1 MNIAHKGKLRFQ
13 VGFLR
18 RPGLNRVFTSV
29 DLRALLSGSKPRQS
43 QSNHGRQSGTYPVHL
58 PRCALGKA
66 NERPVRSTKASHEAK
81 SGASLNAAKWIFNQI
96 LL

>member
-29 DLRALLSGSKPRQS
+29 DLTGLFSPVANHANLNRITAGKVDLSSS
-43 QSNHGRQSGTYPVHL
+43 STA
-58 PRCALGKA
+58 CALGKA

-81 SGASLNAAKWIFNQI
+81 SGASLNGAKWIFNQI